1 MLTRLASR
9 QNSAMMGTAVGPGA
23 VVSRDQ
29 NVKMST
35 RRTGPTALVTDL
47 PPRTVDL

>member
-1 MLTRLASR
+1 MLPRLASR
-9 QNSAMMGTAVGPGA
+9 QNSAMMGTAVGLGTG
-23 VVSRDQ
+23 VSRDQ

>member
-1 MLTRLASR
+1 MLPHLASR
-9 QNSAMMGTAVGPGA
+9 QNSAIMGSAVGPGA

-35 RRTGPTALVTDL
+35 RRTGPTAPATDL

>member
-1 MLTRLASR
+1 MLSRLASR
-9 QNSAMMGTAVGPGA
+9 ENSAMMGTVVGPGP

-35 RRTGPTALVTDL
+35 RRTGLTAPATDL